1 MPCFWIMLASEP
13 RATHRNHTD
22 YWLCI
27 YGGGDDVGMANEKK
41 FFKSMRWPVFFSFY
55 FADLQLIK
63 TESSTKYRNKN
74 DSARKKRSKILKQVE
89 KVVVSI
95 PFDSIWIWIST
106 AAATYTRTHTL
117 IIKTWPQPNS
127 INWVS
132 ATIASA
138 ATATPSSHDWLH
150 MPQER
155 EVIFDRMMWYFHLN
169 DLYIK

>member
-1 MPCFWIMLASEP
+1 MPRTAITLTTGYVFMAVAMTLAWQMRKSFSN
-13 RATHRNHTD
+13 R
-22 YWLCI
+22 C
-27 YGGGDDVGMANEKK
+27 DDQ
-41 FFKSMRWPVFFSFY
+41 FSFLFY

-106 AAATYTRTHTL
+106 AAATYTHTRTH
-117 IIKTWPQPNS
+117 IMKTWPQPNS